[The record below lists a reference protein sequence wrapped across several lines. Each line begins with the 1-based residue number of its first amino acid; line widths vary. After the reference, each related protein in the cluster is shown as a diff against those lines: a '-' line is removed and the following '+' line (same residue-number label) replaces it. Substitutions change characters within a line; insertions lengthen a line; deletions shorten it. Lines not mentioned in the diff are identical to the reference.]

1 MWCSLKDGL
10 YSDDETNIFATAPA
24 CLSSTEMPSII
35 YGGYAQNLVDTG
47 VSGNF
52 VSLNI
57 AQTANLKPKG
67 VPSQVSWLPTTELHL
82 CWEKFSVALQCKTKI
97 IVTLLLE

>member
-1 MWCSLKDGL
+1 MCCSLKDSL
-10 YSDDETNIFATAPA
+10 YSDDETNIFPTASA

-35 YGGYAQNLVDTG
+35 NGRYVQNLVGTG
-47 VSGNF
+47 ASGNF

-67 VPSQVSWLPTTELHL
+67 VPTQVSWLSTTGLHL
-82 CWEKFSVALQCKTKI
+82 CWEKFSVAF
-97 IVTLLLE
+97 